1 MTEKKIPSLQGVR
14 AIAFLSIFLYHITVE
29 GRWGPY
35 GVSIFLVLSGF
46 LMSYHYGSKCER
58 LPRGIVSRLR
68 YAYQKIKKLY
78 PLHIVMLVFAAF
90 ANYISFRNEVVWGK
104 FGLKFLLNLLLIDDW
119 FPRNDIFSQFNIVT
133 WYLSAMVF
141 LYFLFPILIRLAVK
155 ISKKRLLLYAVL
167 TYLVMVCVALL
178 SYRFMGERSW
188 WITYESPYFRVGDFW
203 IGILVG
209 LHWADKRNDT
219 SGGVFNYR
227 ETLRLECCAGLIE
240 VGLMV
245 LSVALI
251 MYESENQ
258 VVDQF
263 ANDILFLPLSAFI
276 VYVFASAKGFVS
288 HLLEKGA
295 MQWLGN
301 LSPYA
306 FLIHVPVINYV
317 HAIAKRTVG
326 TLPIVV
332 WGGISLMITL
342 GLASAYANLTKK
354 QTTERSACMK

>member
-1 MTEKKIPSLQGVR
+1 MIDSIQSGRKNMTEKIPSLQGVR

-155 ISKKRLLLYAVL
+155 ISKKDCYYMRFLHISSWCVL
-167 TYLVMVCVALL
+167 RY
-178 SYRFMGERSW
+178 
-188 WITYESPYFRVGDFW
+188 
-203 IGILVG
+203 
-209 LHWADKRNDT
+209 
-219 SGGVFNYR
+219 
-227 ETLRLECCAGLIE
+227 
-240 VGLMV
+240 
-245 LSVALI
+245 
-251 MYESENQ
+251 
-258 VVDQF
+258 
-263 ANDILFLPLSAFI
+263 
-276 VYVFASAKGFVS
+276 
-288 HLLEKGA
+288 
-295 MQWLGN
+295 
-301 LSPYA
+301 
-306 FLIHVPVINYV
+306 
-317 HAIAKRTVG
+317 
-326 TLPIVV
+326 
-332 WGGISLMITL
+332 
-342 GLASAYANLTKK
+342 
-354 QTTERSACMK
+354 

>member
-14 AIAFLSIFLYHITVE
+14 AMAFLSIFLFHITVV

-219 SGGVFNYR
+219 SGDVFNYR

-245 LSVALI
+245 LSV
-251 MYESENQ
+251 
-258 VVDQF
+258 
-263 ANDILFLPLSAFI
+263 
-276 VYVFASAKGFVS
+276 
-288 HLLEKGA
+288 H
-295 MQWLGN
+295 
-301 LSPYA
+301 
-306 FLIHVPVINYV
+306 
-317 HAIAKRTVG
+317 
-326 TLPIVV
+326 
-332 WGGISLMITL
+332 
-342 GLASAYANLTKK
+342 
-354 QTTERSACMK
+354 